1 MKRIILCCLF
11 LGATKIA
18 FAQVVTIK
26 DQQSGQPVEAA
37 SIVSASPRE
46 LTTTNAKGEAD
57 ISVFKG
63 AEIIEIRALGYETAQ
78 TSYAALETAKFE
90 FLLLE
95 STLNFDEVIVSATRW
110 NQAAKD
116 IPTKV
121 ISISPKDIALQN
133 PQTAADM
140 LANSGYVFMQKSQQ
154 GGGSPMIRG
163 FATNRLIYTIDGV
176 RMNTAIFRGGNIQ
189 NVISLDP
196 FATEKAEV
204 GFGPSSV
211 IYGSDAIGGVMSFQT
226 LTPQFSLNN
235 SPLITGKAVTR
246 YSSANQEKTGHFDIN
261 VGWKKWAMVSS
272 ISSNNF
278 GDLKMGSDGPKE
290 YLRPFYVQRHGDT
303 DVVITNDDPR
313 IQRPSGYSQINM
325 MQKLRYTPNEKWD
338 FQYGFHHSE
347 SSEYARY
354 DRHIRYRSNG
364 QPRYGEWAYGPQKWN
379 MNNLNI
385 SHNGSNG
392 LYDQATLRAAR
403 QFFEESRFD
412 RNINDNERHIRIEE
426 VIANSVNLDFN
437 KSIGRKNRLFYGAEF
452 VHNDVNST
460 GIDEDISTGVA
471 ANGPARYPKSTW
483 ASFGAYLSDQF
494 LVSDK
499 FTVQAG
505 IRYSQFKLDA
515 TFDTTFYKFPFVEA
529 NLNNGALTGS
539 LGFVF
544 RPTREWVIS
553 ANGATAFR
561 SPNVDDIGKVFD
573 SEPGAVVI
581 PNPDLKAE
589 YAFSGDIG
597 IAKVFGG
604 FLKIDLTGYYTNLQ
618 NALVR
623 RDFTL
628 NGQDSIDYDG
638 ALSQVQAIQNAAV
651 ATVYGIQAGIE
662 AKIGKGFG
670 FSTDFNYQN
679 GEEELDNGST
689 SPSRHAAPWFGISR
703 LTYAAENL
711 SLQFSAEYSGE
722 KTFANMPTE
731 EKGKPEIYAFDPDG
745 NPYSPGWYSLN
756 FNAMYR
762 FTDHLSVSAGIE
774 NLSDQRYRPF
784 SSGIVAPG
792 RNFILSLRA
801 NF

>member
-1 MKRIILCCLF
+1 MNKILLWCL
-11 LGATKIA
+11 LAGVTNVA

-26 DQQSGQPVEAA
+26 DRETGQTLESVTI
-37 SIVSASPRE
+37 SSASPRE
-46 LTTTNAKGEAD
+46 LTVTNAQGQAEL
-57 ISVFKG
+57 SVFKG
-63 AEIIEIRALGYETAQ
+63 AENIEIRALGYQTEL

-90 FLLLE
+90 FSLLE

-110 NQAAKD
+110 NQAAKY
-116 IPTKV
+116 IPTKI
-121 ISISPKDIALQN
+121 ISISAKDIALQN

-163 FATNRLIYTIDGV
+163 FATNRLIYTMDGV

-196 FATEKAEV
+196 FAIEKAEV

-226 LTPQFSLNN
+226 LTPQFSVTNA
-235 SPLITGKAVTR
+235 PLLSGKAVTR
-246 YSSANQEKTGHFDIN
+246 YSSANQEKTGHFDLN

-272 ISSNNF
+272 ISSNDYS
-278 GDLKMGSDGPKE
+278 DLKMGSDGPKE

-303 DVVITNDDPR
+303 DVVIANEDPR

-325 MQKLRYTPNEKWD
+325 MQKLRYSPNAKWD

-347 SSEYARY
+347 TSEYSRY
-354 DRHIRYRSNG
+354 DRHIRYRNNG

-385 SHNGSNG
+385 AHNESNR
-392 LYDQATLRAAR
+392 LYDQATFRAAR
-403 QFFEESRFD
+403 QFFEESRID

-426 VIANSVNLDFN
+426 VIANSANLDFN
-437 KSIGRKNRLFYGAEF
+437 KSLGRKNKLFYGLEW
-452 VHNDVNST
+452 VQNKVTST
-460 GIDEDISTGVA
+460 GIDEDISTGNAVD
-471 ANGPARYPKSTW
+471 GPARYPQSIW
-483 ASFGAYLSDQF
+483 ASYGAYISDQI

-505 IRYSQFKLDA
+505 IRYSQFSLDA
-515 TFDTTFYKFPFVEA
+515 SFDTTFYKFPFVEA

-539 LGFVF
+539 LGFVY
-544 RPTREWVIS
+544 RPTKDWVIS
-553 ANGATAFR
+553 VNGATAFR
-561 SPNVDDIGKVFD
+561 APNVDDVGKVFD
-573 SEPGAVVI
+573 SEPGSVVI
-581 PNPDLKAE
+581 PNPDLEAE
-589 YAFSGDIG
+589 YAYSGDLG
-597 IAKVFGG
+597 IARVFGG
-604 FLKIDLTGYYTNLQ
+604 VLKIDLTGYYTSLQ

-628 NGQDSIDYDG
+628 NGLDSIDYDG
-638 ALSQVQAIQNAAV
+638 SLSQVQAIQNAAV
-651 ATVYGIQAGIE
+651 ATVYGIQAGLE
-662 AKIGKGFG
+662 AKLGNGFG
-670 FSTDFNYQN
+670 FSTDFNYQK
-679 GEEELDNGST
+679 GEEELDNGTT

-703 LTYAAENL
+703 LTYTAQNL

-722 KTFANMPTE
+722 KKFEDLAE
-731 EKGKPEIYAFDPDG
+731 EEQGKPEIYAVDPDG
-745 NPYSPGWYSLN
+745 APYSPGWYSLN

-762 FTDHLSVSAGIE
+762 FTDHLSLSAGIE
-774 NLSDQRYRPF
+774 NLSDQRYRPY